1 MARPKSATHDI
12 KRDAIL
18 DIAAQCFAD
27 RSYPA
32 ASMNEIATACGTSK
46 ARLYHYYDSKEAILF
61 DLMDRYTQRLLS
73 LIALTDAT
81 AQRRNL
87 DDRAALHELIR
98 AFLQEYESSATR
110 HVAGVRV
117 ELGTRTIFNLLG
129 PLSNP
134 AGVKR
139 QLVGVYARKWVAPLA
154 ETLGR
159 LGSIRAWV
167 VHGAD
172 GLDEITTTGAT
183 HVAEFKDGKVHE
195 FDITPADAGLPQAKP
210 QDLKGGTPAENA
222 ATMQALLK
230 GANGP
235 IRDVVLFNAAA
246 VLVIADAAPDLKAG
260 VVQAA
265 LAIDSG
271 KAAAALAALVDISNR
286 SGA

>member
-46 ARLYHYYDSKEAILF
+46 ARLYHYYDSKETILF

-110 HVAGVRV
+110 HVA
-117 ELGTRTIFNLLG
+117 LLNDTQF
-129 PLSNP
+129 LSDVPDEN
-134 AGVKR
+134 
-139 QLVGVYARKWVAPLA
+139 
-154 ETLGR
+154 
-159 LGSIRAWV
+159 LGS
-167 VHGAD
+167 
-172 GLDEITTTGAT
+172 
-183 HVAEFKDGKVHE
+183 
-195 FDITPADAGLPQAKP
+195 PAISPRELILNRQ
-210 QDLKGGTPAENA
+210 
-222 ATMQALLK
+222 
-230 GANGP
+230 
-235 IRDVVLFNAAA
+235 RDVVAA
-246 VLVIADAAPDLKAG
+246 VTRALRRAYPGRLNASNQTAITMMLFGMINWTFTWLRPGGPISYVAFAEEVIALLEKA
-260 VVQAA
+260 
-265 LAIDSG
+265 L
-271 KAAAALAALVDISNR
+271 N
-286 SGA
+286 

>member
-32 ASMNEIATACGTSK
+32 ASMSEIATACGTSK

-110 HVAGVRV
+110 HVA
-117 ELGTRTIFNLLG
+117 LLNDTQF
-129 PLSNP
+129 LSD
-134 AGVKR
+134 
-139 QLVGVYARKWVAPLA
+139 
-154 ETLGR
+154 
-159 LGSIRAWV
+159 V
-167 VHGAD
+167 V
-172 GLDEITTTGAT
+172 DES
-183 HVAEFKDGKVHE
+183 
-195 FDITPADAGLPQAKP
+195 L
-210 QDLKGGTPAENA
+210 GTPAISPRELILNR
-222 ATMQALLK
+222 Q
-230 GANGP
+230 
-235 IRDVVLFNAAA
+235 RDVVAAVTRALRRAYPGRLNAANQTA
-246 VLVIADAAPDLKAG
+246 ITMMLFGMINWTFTWLRPGGPISYVAFAEEVIALLEKG
-260 VVQAA
+260 
-265 LAIDSG
+265 L
-271 KAAAALAALVDISNR
+271 N
-286 SGA
+286 

>member
-110 HVAGVRV
+110 HVA
-117 ELGTRTIFNLLG
+117 LLNDTQF
-129 PLSNP
+129 LSDVPDEN
-134 AGVKR
+134 
-139 QLVGVYARKWVAPLA
+139 
-154 ETLGR
+154 
-159 LGSIRAWV
+159 LGS
-167 VHGAD
+167 
-172 GLDEITTTGAT
+172 
-183 HVAEFKDGKVHE
+183 
-195 FDITPADAGLPQAKP
+195 PAISPRELILNRQ
-210 QDLKGGTPAENA
+210 
-222 ATMQALLK
+222 
-230 GANGP
+230 
-235 IRDVVLFNAAA
+235 RDVVAA
-246 VLVIADAAPDLKAG
+246 VTRALRRAYPGRLNASNQTAITMMLFGMINWTFTWLRPGGPISYVAFAEEVIALLEKG
-260 VVQAA
+260 
-265 LAIDSG
+265 L
-271 KAAAALAALVDISNR
+271 N
-286 SGA
+286 